1 MALLDFMKEGFNTLQ
16 SQPQM
21 YDPHANARRLMGG
34 AVQAQQDGGTGF
46 GSLLGD
52 GTGFNFFGSDNISE
66 NAQEPLPRMDVRGQV
81 GGQNFTPYQGQE
93 IAPSH
98 LGAVT
103 QDFSEQI
110 SVPLPA
116 PGTHNTYSPYEKDE
130 FGRYKREV
138 NNFEPGAS
146 QTGRE
151 RTRFGDEVRYT
162 TDASGNSVPLTEQN
176 SPAKVALN
184 ELDGGDFPSYN
195 LSPSINTDKDG
206 NSIVAPGDKTIYDFD
221 EANFS
226 GTEQIV
232 GYNEPTNT
240 TLFPDI
246 LGTPGKGTE
255 QEIKAKKVKDRVN
268 NKSNTTYDE
277 NKKLEQLDVVNY
289 PNTKPEVPLTQAQQA
304 WQRLRDQK
312 AKQLRGIRDNPF
324 TSREEQAVFLEKYN
338 IDPSTYL
345 IDPTRAPG
353 LLTDPTNPRNEP
365 QELPTEAVVQ
375 NNTVVTPKEVDELS
389 ITPKQRFRYSQIMNN
404 PYYSDARKIELLKQ
418 MNIPIPDSLGK

>member
-1 MALLDFMKEGFNTLQ
+1 
-16 SQPQM
+16 
-21 YDPHANARRLMGG
+21 
-34 AVQAQQDGGTGF
+34 
-46 GSLLGD
+46 
-52 GTGFNFFGSDNISE
+52 
-66 NAQEPLPRMDVRGQV
+66 
-81 GGQNFTPYQGQE
+81 
-93 IAPSH
+93 
-98 LGAVT
+98 
-103 QDFSEQI
+103 
-110 SVPLPA
+110 
-116 PGTHNTYSPYEKDE
+116 
-130 FGRYKREV
+130 
-138 NNFEPGAS
+138 
-146 QTGRE
+146 
-151 RTRFGDEVRYT
+151 
-162 TDASGNSVPLTEQN
+162 
-176 SPAKVALN
+176 
-184 ELDGGDFPSYN
+184 
-195 LSPSINTDKDG
+195 
-206 NSIVAPGDKTIYDFD
+206 
-221 EANFS
+221 
-226 GTEQIV
+226 
-232 GYNEPTNT
+232 PTNT